1 MLRPDFHPEIP
12 EEKVKAAFPN
22 GNMYLRLRD
31 TQYTKPELLDTQPN
45 QLWSGDITKV
55 LGPTKWTYEYPGCLQ
70 PLLCRLVDR
79 RTRIPPSGRR
89 IDRSHLRSPKH

>member
-1 MLRPDFHPEIP
+1 MLNQTFVPKFQRNSQ
-12 EEKVKAAFPN
+12 VAFPN
-22 GNMYLRLRD
+22 GICICLRD

-70 PLLCRLVDR
+70 PLLCRLLIAER
-79 RTRIPPSGRR
+79 E
-89 IDRSHLRSPKH
+89 SPVWPKN